1 MRSNFGWGRTWNPLR
16 ELSQLQ
22 QEFNR
27 VVSGIG
33 TPFANA
39 SREYPAVNVH
49 TSENSLLLTA
59 ELPGLDPE
67 KLDINV
73 TRDSVTLRGERP
85 AEELAADETYHRRER
100 GSGTFSRT
108 ITLPCEVDPSA
119 TEATYDRGVLKLRL
133 SRPEEQ
139 KPHKVQVKVS

>member
-1 MRSNFGWGRTWNPLR
+1 MRQSFGWSRGWNPFR

-22 QEFNR
+22 REFNR
-27 VVSGIG
+27 VVSDLGH
-33 TPFANA
+33 PFANTPQ
-39 SREYPAVNVH
+39 EYPAVNLH

-59 ELPGLDPE
+59 EIPGLDPQ

-73 TRDSVTLRGERP
+73 TRDTLTLRGERP
-85 AEELAADETYHRRER
+85 AEELTAEESFHRSER
-100 GSGTFSRT
+100 GSGAFSRT

-119 TEATYDRGVLKLRL
+119 TEATYERGVLKVRL

-139 KPHKVQVKVS
+139 KPRKVSV